1 MDTIQNN
8 TLCKPFGLQGY
19 TGKEQVQKKY
29 ISLKFS
35 YLENIPQLNFDGFGS
50 LCRHIPLS
58 FERLKTATQVA
69 INQLDKTFSRSPET
83 CNKLTIKVLGD
94 SKSLPIK
101 QEISDSSSQPREA
114 QATQPKPS
122 IGRRFLQTMSSSPI
136 LDVQGDLAFTISAGK
151 GLADTVQKRSDPLAM
166 SSLGIFTSTGLLSG
180 AATVYNAHE
189 EHKEASRHQDTT
201 TKTLSCMQMLQG
213 LGTAGYGASFTASSS
228 TSLACSDTTNKAALK
243 SMEVLGSLGTSF
255 SILSAITGGIPAG
268 YSFIKGL
275 KLKYEMSQIPSNEK
289 LEDYFKNLTTL
300 NLEESISIQNVD
312 ESLSTQFTTILSEP
326 EQKAAEA
333 KFPQMTPQ
341 IKASLVAMKNN
352 QWSALEKALGSDGL
366 DYIKS
371 AMAQGKTLDKEEISN
386 HLNDHLLEK
395 SGSILLS
402 AVSLTASIAGI
413 VASGGSLAL
422 AVSILWLTSA
432 TGSLGMDTWALSQ
445 AKHEASEDL
454 DHKIL
459 LVVSG
464 VVMTSA
470 LIAATF
476 FSAGIAPMV
485 GIGVVALLYGAT
497 IMYERYLAPTPQE
510 LTYGAYESLAVR
522 DYSPEQL

>member
-1 MDTIQNN
+1 MDTIQTN

-35 YLENIPQLNFDGFGS
+35 YLENIPQLNFEGFGS

-58 FERLKTATQVA
+58 FERLKIVTQTPK
-69 INQLDKTFSRSPET
+69 NQLDKTALSSFKTR
-83 CNKLTIKVLGD
+83 KQLTIKVLGG
-94 SKSLPIK
+94 SNSLLIK
-101 QEISDSSSQPREA
+101 QEISDSSSQPGENQTT
-114 QATQPKPS
+114 QAKPS
-122 IGRRFLQTMSSSPI
+122 IGHRFLQTISSSPI

-151 GLADTVQKRSDPLAM
+151 GLADTVQKRADPLAM

-275 KLKYEMSQIPSNEK
+275 KLKCEMSQIPSNEK

-333 KFPQMTPQ
+333 KFPSLTPQ
-341 IKASLVAMKNN
+341 IKASLVAIKNN

-371 AMAQGKTLDKEEISN
+371 TMAQGKSLDKEKINS
-386 HLNDHLLEK
+386 HLNDYLLEK
-395 SGSILLS
+395 SGSVLLS
-402 AVSLTASIAGI
+402 AVSLTASITGI

-432 TGSLGMDTWALSQ
+432 TGSLGMDVKALSQ

-470 LIAATF
+470 LVAATF

-485 GIGVVALLYGAT
+485 GIGIVALLYGAT

-510 LTYGAYESLAVR
+510 LAYGAYEAHSGQIL
-522 DYSPEQL
+522 SS